1 MRHMLTGRVRRQA
14 MAHWLAGFWEP
25 AAVFMIAV
33 LAAYRNLVSECAAMC
48 ATLAARGVQPPSG
61 GTR

>member
-1 MRHMLTGRVRRQA
+1 

-33 LAAYRNLVSECAAMC
+33 LVVYRNLVTDFGAA
-48 ATLAARGVQPPSG
+48 LAARMRGRPPG
-61 GTR
+61 GAR

>member
-1 MRHMLTGRVRRQA
+1 

-33 LAAYRNLVSECAAMC
+33 LAVYRNLVAECAAMC